1 MTSPYGRV
9 DFAAHYRGIEG
20 SGKGS
25 AVGRDGGLFRCHNS
39 RGIGL
44 LKGNWAMDLSIVLIV
59 LGLVLAGGYGWYVN
73 LITRRNQVRE
83 AMGSIDVQLRKRFD
97 LLPNIVA
104 LAAKF
109 MAHEKEL
116 LEGLTALRARVG
128 APYAKDDPAEVAA
141 HLEASRALE
150 GGMLRLF
157 AVAENYPELRSAET
171 VTRAQATFEEVEGNI
186 AAARRFYNSAVTR
199 LNNAVEI
206 FPGSL
211 IARIANVQPF
221 PFYEVEE
228 AAAREPVDVNKL
240 MG

>member
-1 MTSPYGRV
+1 MQFST
-9 DFAAHYRGIEG
+9 I
-20 SGKGS
+20 
-25 AVGRDGGLFRCHNS
+25 L
-39 RGIGL
+39 
-44 LKGNWAMDLSIVLIV
+44 
-59 LGLVLAGGYGWYVN
+59 LVLAAAVLVGGYVWYVS
-73 LITRRNQVRE
+73 LITRRNEVRE

-104 LAAKF
+104 LAQKF
-109 MAHEKEL
+109 MTHEREL
-116 LEGLTALRARVG
+116 LEGLTALRAKV
-128 APYAKDDPAEVAA
+128 AEPYAKDDPAAVGA

-150 GGMLRLF
+150 AGMMRLF

-171 VTRAQATFEEVEGNI
+171 VARAQATFEEVEGNI

-206 FPGSL
+206 FPGSI

-221 PFYEVEE
+221 PFYEVED

-240 MG
+240 MS